1 MSKQEFGPEDPCQT
15 GSMSVPAPVSTGMD
29 EVGPKLRALRE
40 SKNLSVTELAG
51 RAGITK
57 GFLSLAERGKTRV
70 SVPTLLRI
78 CDALDIAIG
87 ALFNYPSEPV
97 VHGGVP
103 VYMGGNDL
111 EEFLLTPVDEKH
123 FQVMRSNMQP
133 GGGSQGAY
141 TLDADSIFVLV
152 LYGRLSLEVGGKLVI
167 LDAGDSTTFSARE
180 PHNWHNPLN
189 VESQVLWVISP
200 ALPIEKSQS
209 LSIQMTNTPK
219 PSKTRTASAQKRLQS
234 P

>member
-1 MSKQEFGPEDPCQT
+1 
-15 GSMSVPAPVSTGMD
+15 MD

-40 SKNLSVTELAG
+40 SMGISVTELAE

-78 CDALDIAIG
+78 CDALDVAIG
-87 ALFNYPSEPV
+87 SLFNYPSEPV

-103 VYMGGNDL
+103 LYMGGIDL

-123 FQVMRSNMQP
+123 FQVMRSDLQP

-152 LYGRLSLEVGGKLVI
+152 LYGRLSLEVSGKLII

-180 PHNWHNPLN
+180 EHNWHNPLN
-189 VESQVLWVISP
+189 VESQVLWVIAP
-200 ALPIEKSQS
+200 ALPLEKSKN
-209 LSIQMTNTPK
+209 LSMQMAGTPK
-219 PSKTRTASAQKRLQS
+219 PSVTTSKSSPKRRKS
-234 P
+234 N

>member
-1 MSKQEFGPEDPCQT
+1 
-15 GSMSVPAPVSTGMD
+15 MSVTAPTSTGMD

-40 SKNLSVTELAG
+40 AKNISVTELAG

-78 CDALDIAIG
+78 CDALGVAIG
-87 ALFNYPSEPV
+87 SLFNYPSEAV

-111 EEFLLTPVDEKH
+111 EEFLLTPVAEKQ
-123 FQVMRSNMQP
+123 FQVMRSRMQP

-141 TLDADSIFVLV
+141 SLDADSIFVLV
-152 LYGRLSLEVGGKLVI
+152 LNGRLSLEVSGKTLI
-167 LDAGDSTTFSARE
+167 LEAGDSTTFSARE
-180 PHNWHNPLN
+180 KHNWHNPLE
-189 VESQVLWVISP
+189 VESQVLWVIAP
-200 ALPIEKSQS
+200 ALPLVKTQS
-209 LSIQMTNTPK
+209 S
-219 PSKTRTASAQKRLQS
+219 
-234 P
+234 